1 MIDSHRRSVVKAI
14 SWRAVATLTTMG
26 IVLVLTRKLILM
38 LEVGLL
44 DIVAKLTFYYL
55 HERVW
60 GKIKWGKVTHP
71 LEMLAVKKKLE
82 PQDLDKVRDQLK
94 GMGYID

>member
-26 IVLVLTRKLILM
+26 IVLALTRKVVLM

-44 DIVAKLTFYYL
+44 DIIAKLTFYYF

-60 GKIKWGKVTHP
+60 EKLRWGKVEHP
-71 LEMLAVKKKLE
+71 LETLAVKKKLAPE
-82 PQDLDKVRDQLK
+82 DMERVKDQLK
-94 GMGYID
+94 DMGYID